1 MKLVTWNV
9 NSIRAR
15 EARLRAWIEQ
25 HQPDVLCLQELK
37 CERPQLDALG
47 LPALGYELA
56 AACQKSWNGVAIL
69 SRRPLTDVQEGMQ
82 DGEED
87 PQARVV
93 SARVDGIRIVC
104 GYFPNGGAL
113 GSDKWLYK
121 LRWLQR
127 LRAYLDRTAKADEPL
142 ALCGDFNVAPE
153 DRDVHDPALWA
164 DTVLCHP
171 EVRAALAHVAAFG
184 LVDAVR
190 LHHPEAGLFSWWD
203 YQQLAFPKGR
213 GLRID
218 HVFVTQPLVARVQ
231 GSAVDREERK
241 GKLPSDHAPVV
252 VTIA

>member
-15 EARLRAWIEQ
+15 EARLRAWIEL

-69 SRRPLTDVQEGMQ
+69 SRRPLSDVQEGMQ
-82 DGEED
+82 DGEDD

-93 SARVDGIRIVC
+93 SARVDGVRIVSA
-104 GYFPNGGAL
+104 YFPNGGEL

-121 LRWLQR
+121 LRWLTR
-127 LRAYLDRTAKADEPL
+127 LRAYLDRTAKPDEPL

-171 EVRAALAHVAAFG
+171 EVRAALANVAAFG

-190 LHHPEAGLFSWWD
+190 LHHDEAGLFSWWD

-218 HVFVTQPLVARVQ
+218 HVFVTRPLVPRVT
-231 GSAVDREERK
+231 GSAVDRNERK